1 MRGVGNINFDAYADS
16 LFHILE
22 VLDVSSIQRF
32 QQSYTGHVYNFGAA
46 HPGIKIAATEA
57 FYYLNRTASFSV
69 QPQRNLERSSRTG
82 NSLLRSAASNGN
94 RSRAVTRGLSH
105 PGVFL
110 TLCARAKYTNKFRKL
125 PRKRQ
130 RLNGEHPKP
139 SRMRGKWTAAED
151 RPGWRTEY
159 SQAGL
164 RTKGELLCQSVHFSR
179 ASGAAPRRTD
189 FDHA

>member
-32 QQSYTGHVYNFGAA
+32 QQSYTGHVYNFEAA

-82 NSLLRSAASNGN
+82 NSLLRSAASNGQPES
-94 RSRAVTRGLSH
+94 SRY
-105 PGVFL
+105 P
-110 TLCARAKYTNKFRKL
+110 
-125 PRKRQ
+125 
-130 RLNGEHPKP
+130 
-139 SRMRGKWTAAED
+139 
-151 RPGWRTEY
+151 
-159 SQAGL
+159 
-164 RTKGELLCQSVHFSR
+164 RTKPPRCFLDPLRARQVH
-179 ASGAAPRRTD
+179 
-189 FDHA
+189 